1 MISHQN
7 GEVPVMLKSED
18 DSKEMDE
25 KLRQKELELTN
36 EKEEKRK
43 LQEKIKDLE
52 RIHVSAEDV
61 HLDKNIKK
69 AIERASIINK
79 EDILH

>member
-1 MISHQN
+1 
-7 GEVPVMLKSED
+7 
-18 DSKEMDE
+18 
-25 KLRQKELELTN
+25 
-36 EKEEKRK
+36 

-52 RIHVSAEDV
+52 RIHVSAGDV